1 MNKIKFDNDN
11 NANQTSSVEANRLKQ
26 MTQVQPSDE
35 LVLLDKIMTDKP
47 VELDNPSFV
56 LGYN

>member
-1 MNKIKFDNDN
+1 MNKNKFNNDN
-11 NANQTSSVEANRLKQ
+11 NSSQTSSLEANRLKQ
-26 MTQVQPSDE
+26 MTQVKSSDE